1 MKKGYVGLLAC
12 ASGILIGLGIS
23 RLDLTGY
30 LEKTQEQEYHPVE
43 RKVPESVE
51 SKLKDPKQCWLCG
64 SDERS
69 MMDYFRKFDDLGVI
83 CTNHW
88 YVMDMHIRN
97 HDEDG
102 NLTGPQGNG
111 HMGYTGTGEGGC
123 FFHTEQMSDY
133 GISEVSV
140 DYGED
145 SIFDVKKYRTI
156 CVRNAWISWWK
167 AWRYSVRK
175 RKNPSPVILYWWI
188 FRHWSCTPFRSIMRD
203 TLSGIIMW
211 KLSRRKM
218 GWK

>member
-88 YVMDMHIRN
+88 YVMDMRTGILPARRETGIWVIPGQEKAAAFSIRSRCRI
-97 HDEDG
+97 
-102 NLTGPQGNG
+102 TGFP
-111 HMGYTGTGEGGC
+111 
-123 FFHTEQMSDY
+123 
-133 GISEVSV
+133 
-140 DYGED
+140 
-145 SIFDVKKYRTI
+145 KYR
-156 CVRNAWISWWK
+156 WITGKIVS
-167 AWRYSVRK
+167 S
-175 RKNPSPVILYWWI
+175 
-188 FRHWSCTPFRSIMRD
+188 M
-203 TLSGIIMW
+203 
-211 KLSRRKM
+211 
-218 GWK
+218 

>member
-88 YVMDMHIRN
+88 YVMDMHI
-97 HDEDG
+97 H
-102 NLTGPQGNG
+102 
-111 HMGYTGTGEGGC
+111 H
-123 FFHTEQMSDY
+123 
-133 GISEVSV
+133 I
-140 DYGED
+140 
-145 SIFDVKKYRTI
+145 
-156 CVRNAWISWWK
+156 
-167 AWRYSVRK
+167 
-175 RKNPSPVILYWWI
+175 PVIGTDHSQIVKLPEIIHHTPFIASTQPALFWI
-188 FRHWSCTPFRSIMRD
+188 FQLAFY
-203 TLSGIIMW
+203 
-211 KLSRRKM
+211 
-218 GWK
+218 

>member
-97 HDEDG
+97 HDEEG
-102 NLTGPQGNG
+102 NLIGAQGNSRTG
-111 HMGYTGTGEGGC
+111 FSGTGEGGC
-123 FFHTEQMSDY
+123 FFHTNQMPDH
-133 GISEVSV
+133 GMSEVSV
-140 DYGED
+140 SFED
-145 SIFDVKKYRTI
+145 DSFLLMSESFRTI
-156 CVRNAWISWWK
+156 CVRLVWISW
-167 AWRYSVRK
+167 
-175 RKNPSPVILYWWI
+175 
-188 FRHWSCTPFRSIMRD
+188 
-203 TLSGIIMW
+203 
-211 KLSRRKM
+211 
-218 GWK
+218 

>member
-1 MKKGYVGLLAC
+1 M
-12 ASGILIGLGIS
+12 
-23 RLDLTGY
+23 
-30 LEKTQEQEYHPVE
+30 
-43 RKVPESVE
+43 PESVE

-123 FFHTEQMSDY
+123 FFHTEQMSIT
-133 GISEVSV
+133 G
-140 DYGED
+140 
-145 SIFDVKKYRTI
+145 FPKYR
-156 CVRNAWISWWK
+156 WITGKIVS
-167 AWRYSVRK
+167 S
-175 RKNPSPVILYWWI
+175 
-188 FRHWSCTPFRSIMRD
+188 M
-203 TLSGIIMW
+203 
-211 KLSRRKM
+211 
-218 GWK
+218 

>member
-102 NLTGPQGNG
+102 KSYRPAGKRA
-111 HMGYTGTGEGGC
+111 
-123 FFHTEQMSDY
+123 Y
-133 GISEVSV
+133 GLYR
-140 DYGED
+140 DRRRRLLFPYGA
-145 SIFDVKKYRTI
+145 DVGLRD
-156 CVRNAWISWWK
+156 
-167 AWRYSVRK
+167 
-175 RKNPSPVILYWWI
+175 
-188 FRHWSCTPFRSIMRD
+188 FRSIGGLR
-203 TLSGIIMW
+203 G
-211 KLSRRKM
+211 R
-218 GWK
+218 

>member
-175 RKNPSPVILYWWI
+175 RKTQAP
-188 FRHWSCTPFRSIMRD
+188 
-203 TLSGIIMW
+203 
-211 KLSRRKM
+211 
-218 GWK
+218 

>member
-97 HDEDG
+97 LLCHRCLIPLICCCRHYRKSVDRY
-102 NLTGPQGNG
+102 
-111 HMGYTGTGEGGC
+111 HGYT
-123 FFHTEQMSDY
+123 EQ
-133 GISEVSV
+133 
-140 DYGED
+140 
-145 SIFDVKKYRTI
+145 T
-156 CVRNAWISWWK
+156 C
-167 AWRYSVRK
+167 
-175 RKNPSPVILYWWI
+175 
-188 FRHWSCTPFRSIMRD
+188 
-203 TLSGIIMW
+203 
-211 KLSRRKM
+211 
-218 GWK
+218 